1 MRPLIIAATVA
12 LWLLASPMA
21 AIAWLALVASI
32 AVFHY
37 LDSGRDC
44 CVHCGGVLSVTD
56 DPVITS
62 QGELWELRC
71 SRCRRHSWL
80 EVTIS

>member
-12 LWLLASPMA
+12 IWLIASPTA
-21 AIAWLALVASI
+21 AIAWLALVASV

-37 LDSGRDC
+37 LETGKDC
-44 CVHCGGVLSVTD
+44 CAHCGGVMRVTD

-62 QGELWELRC
+62 DGELWELRC
-71 SRCRRHSWL
+71 TRCLRHTWFKVL
-80 EVTIS
+80 IS